1 MTYAYDLERLRVA
14 LDDAV
19 KAAGELFAHNIPD
32 WLRHRLTTHMGECIS
47 LDLAL
52 SEHQKECLTTPPNP
66 AA

>member
-14 LDDAV
+14 LADAT

-52 SEHQKECLTTPPNP
+52 AEHQQEKGAAECTDSE
-66 AA
+66 